1 MEKVLRLRT
10 SDIASDGFSFGKLHW
25 TSFVLSYSTHVLDS
39 LQETISQTGVLEFHF
54 VIMIA

>member
-1 MEKVLRLRT
+1 MMEKVLRLRT
-10 SDIASDGFSFGKLHW
+10 SDIASDGFIFGKLHW
-25 TSFVLSYSTHVLDS
+25 TVLSYSTHVLDS